1 MEVNEIFNT
10 IIAQRG
16 AVWLLLV
23 VLMAILYWGYRYLQD
38 MQKQHRIERKER
50 KESIEKMNSKV
61 STAFENNTQSITQ
74 NTLATNELIT
84 FIKAS
89 SSKYE

>member
-1 MEVNEIFNT
+1 
-10 IIAQRG
+10 
-16 AVWLLLV
+16 
-23 VLMAILYWGYRYLQD
+23 